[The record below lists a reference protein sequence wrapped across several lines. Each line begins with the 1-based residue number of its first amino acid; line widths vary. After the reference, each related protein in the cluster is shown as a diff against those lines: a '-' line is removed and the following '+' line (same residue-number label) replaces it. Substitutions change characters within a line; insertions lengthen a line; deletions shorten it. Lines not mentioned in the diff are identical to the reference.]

1 MRLTGNSVL
10 ASVAVILSTLT
21 AFSHAE
27 STTRN
32 PLKTLYTI
40 QNATIHTANKRITAL
55 SNFDLSFILNQDDHV
70 KLSLEPNHDILPD
83 NGLFMTYLGEDGEIS
98 RSEEIER
105 LKHKVFKGTAWT
117 RASGQEQWIPAGWAR
132 ISVKEDGPRP
142 LFDGS
147 FSVDHIN
154 HHIHLAKNYIR
165 TRHLHDPE
173 VEDTKD
179 EYMVLYR
186 DSDIASHEEEM
197 LDTNFRRSLNLGA
210 VDGFGTC
217 ISDNLSFNN
226 QPDHPVH
233 QEILKRSQWKVGG
246 VSMGSLFGKR
256 QDSTPA
262 GGNSAGVNLVSTIG
276 QTAGCP
282 TTRRVALVGVAVD
295 CAYRASFD
303 SEEAMRQNLISVVNQ
318 ASNLYERTFNISLGL
333 QNITTSAPEC
343 PASPPA
349 STPWNRGCSDD
360 FDIQD
365 RLNTFSQWRGSQS
378 DNNAYWTLFST
389 CPTSSAVGLAWL
401 GQACVNEAQTAN
413 SSVTGNGATGGGAE
427 TVAGANVVVRTRG
440 ATEWQVFAHETGHT
454 FGAVHDCNTQL
465 CNNQQSVRASQCC
478 PLSSSQCDAGSRFM
492 MNPSTSQGI
501 TDFSPCSVGNIC
513 SALGR
518 SSVRS
523 SCLSDNRGVTT
534 ITGQQCGNG
543 IVEPG
548 EDCDCGGESGCGDNS
563 CCDGAT
569 CRFRNGAV
577 CDDSN
582 EDCCNQCQF
591 AGSGTVCRASSGVC
605 DPQETCT
612 GNSSTCPTD
621 IRAPNGQ
628 ECGSGL
634 RCASGQCTSRD
645 QQCRTVMGSFTQNN
659 DTRSC
664 DSSGCQLSCASP
676 EFGRGVCYGLQ
687 QNFLDGTTC
696 GGGGTCQNG
705 RCRGTS
711 AGGTIRSWIDD
722 NRNIVIGVAVG
733 VGSLILIILLSCIWS
748 CCRRRRNKGVKSVP
762 SPPPGG
768 WQGWRG
774 GPNNGPPPPPAEYY
788 GSGAAGGGRRSRR
801 PVPPPPPPAYAPRGN
816 PEMSMAGGQG
826 MPSPPLPAR
835 RGTSVRYA

>member
-1 MRLTGNSVL
+1 MRLTGNNVFTAL
-10 ASVAVILSTLT
+10 TVIFSTFSALT
-21 AFSHAE
+21 EAT

-32 PLKTLYTI
+32 PVKALYTI
-40 QNATIHTANKRITAL
+40 QNATIHTASKRITAL
-55 SNFDLSFILNQDDHV
+55 SNFDLSFILNKDDHV

-83 NGLFMTYLGEDGEIS
+83 NGLFMTHLGEDGEIS
-98 RSEEIER
+98 RSDEIER

-132 ISVKEDGPRP
+132 IFVKEDGPRP

-147 FSVDHIN
+147 FSVDHNN
-154 HHIHLAKNYIR
+154 HHIHLAKNYLR
-165 TRHLHDPE
+165 TRHVNDPE
-173 VEDTKD
+173 VENSKD

-186 DSDIASHEEEM
+186 DSDIASREEEV
-197 LDTNFRRSLNLGA
+197 LDTNFRRSLNLGP

-217 ISDNLSFNN
+217 IADNLSFNSL
-226 QPDHPVH
+226 PEHPVH
-233 QEILKRSQWKVGG
+233 QEILRRSARSIGG
-246 VSMGSLFGKR
+246 ISMGSLFGKR

-303 SEEAMRQNLISVVNQ
+303 TEEAMRQNLISVVNQ

-343 PASPPA
+343 PGSPPA

-365 RLNTFSQWRGSQS
+365 RLNTFSSWRGAQS

-401 GQACVNEAQTAN
+401 GQACVNDAQTAN
-413 SSVTGNGATGGGAE
+413 SSVTGNGATGGGSE

-454 FGAVHDCNTQL
+454 FGAVHDCNSAL
-465 CNNQQSVRASQCC
+465 CNNQQAVRASQCC
-478 PLSSSQCDAGSRFM
+478 PLSGDQCDAGSRFM

-518 SSVRS
+518 NSVRS

-548 EDCDCGGESGCGDNS
+548 EDCDCGGEQGCGDNA
-563 CCDGAT
+563 CCEPTT
-569 CRFRNGAV
+569 CRFRSNAV

-591 AGSGTVCRASSGVC
+591 ASAGSVCRASSGVC

-621 IRAPNGQ
+621 VRAPNGQ

-645 QQCRTVMGSFTQNN
+645 QQCRTVMGSLTQNN

-711 AGGTIRSWIDD
+711 AGGTIRSWIED

-733 VGSLILIILLSCIWS
+733 VGSLILLVLLSCIWS
-748 CCRRRRNKGVKSVP
+748 CCRRRRNKGVKPAP

-774 GPNNGPPPPPAEYY
+774 GPQGPQGPPAEYY
-788 GSGAAGGGRRSRR
+788 AGGQGHGHGRSRR
-801 PVPPPPPPAYAPRGN
+801 PVPPPPPPPVYQGRGA
-816 PEMSMAGGQG
+816 EMSMSGGNG
-826 MPSPPLPAR
+826 GGVGSPPAR
-835 RGTSVRYA
+835 RGTVRYA